1 MIDAILFDLGDTL
14 FHYARPKS
22 AILVQDAIRPLYER
36 LLQLAYRVP
45 PFPTYVRAMKWE
57 FIRGITVSRLRRR
70 EYQLVEGLHRV
81 HLRLGLNIELERIRE
96 HCLKQMGPAVRRFF
110 VAAEGVGEMLTA
122 FRLAGYRLG
131 IVSNTI
137 VPREAIDTVLRDH
150 GLLDFFPVRV
160 YSSEVRFMKPDAR
173 IFQIALG
180 ELDAAP
186 ERTLFIGDHVVNDI
200 KGAAGVGMKTVL
212 AVHGERVPR
221 TPLRPDHVIRELAE
235 LPPILNA
242 YAK

>member
-1 MIDAILFDLGDTL
+1 
-14 FHYARPKS
+14 
-22 AILVQDAIRPLYER
+22 
-36 LLQLAYRVP
+36 
-45 PFPTYVRAMKWE
+45 
-57 FIRGITVSRLRRR
+57 
-70 EYQLVEGLHRV
+70 
-81 HLRLGLNIELERIRE
+81 
-96 HCLKQMGPAVRRFF
+96 
-110 VAAEGVGEMLTA
+110 
-122 FRLAGYRLG
+122 
-131 IVSNTI
+131 VSNTI

-221 TPLRPDHVIRELAE
+221 TPLCPDHVIRELAE
-235 LPPILNA
+235 LPPILSA